1 MAEVNTVKVGG
12 YEVVCKI
19 ENRMSN
25 YKNKVGVPLQ
35 MSIVRESWNKQGIS
49 VPHSAMNATLQ
60 LAVGSDVHRE
70 IMLSVNVPVS
80 MVYNNATMFN
90 IVEQLVDWAS
100 DELKASRFISV
111 NVLFFD
117 KNGAAIRKL
126 K

>member
-1 MAEVNTVKVGG
+1 MAEVKTLKVGG
-12 YEVVCKI
+12 YEVICKI

-35 MSIVRESWNKQGIS
+35 MSVVRESWNKQGIS

-70 IMLSVNVPVS
+70 IMLSVDVPVS
-80 MVYNNATMFN
+80 MVYNCATMFN
-90 IVEQLVDWAS
+90 IVEQLVEWAS
-100 DELKASRFISV
+100 NELKASRFISV
-111 NVLFFD
+111 NVVFFD
-117 KNGAAIRKL
+117 KNGVAIHKS